1 MNLWIVGLLNKF
13 FFGENLS
20 KVWTSVIFIL
30 CQIIAIE

>member
-1 MNLWIVGLLNKF
+1 MDSRAFKQI

-30 CQIIAIE
+30 CQIVAIE